1 MKHTNSQVLSL
12 VNEIEDP
19 VWLVSI
25 LALTAAKLD
34 INTISGMADSENKTP
49 RGITTSNAY
58 RKVRIGR
65 ALLAVKGVRDLN
77 SLPF

>member
-49 RGITTSNAY
+49 RGI
-58 RKVRIGR
+58 RIR
-65 ALLAVKGVRDLN
+65 YSYKN
-77 SLPF
+77 I